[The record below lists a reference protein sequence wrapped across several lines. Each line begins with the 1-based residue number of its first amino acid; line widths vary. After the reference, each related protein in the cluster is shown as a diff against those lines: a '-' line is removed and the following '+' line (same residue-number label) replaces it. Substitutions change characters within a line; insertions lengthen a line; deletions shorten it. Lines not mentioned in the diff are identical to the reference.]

1 MQAWNWIATLTCST
15 SDFPVLIQV
24 TFSAYVSASYTAH
37 TAFLKGFKKSGLRR
51 TKHIILGYI
60 RPVEFNGGTLEILS
74 LTLDILILASFEG
87 VQSSTRRKH
96 VRIKSFQTPYK
107 HALRMTFLLQTQK
120 LIMSNAWNLT
130 KFIRGHDSEY
140 RTPAALYV
148 ESCYCF
154 EKKMKS

>member
-1 MQAWNWIATLTCST
+1 MLNMKLDYIW
-15 SDFPVLIQV
+15 PVESNGDTPQ
-24 TFSAYVSASYTAH
+24 
-37 TAFLKGFKKSGLRR
+37 
-51 TKHIILGYI
+51 ILGW
-60 RPVEFNGGTLEILS
+60 GC
-74 LTLDILILASFEG
+74 DILILASFEG

-130 KFIRGHDSEY
+130 KFIRGHDSDY

-148 ESCYCF
+148 ESCYCLRKRWSLRVMTYDKLCQVPSIWNNKF
-154 EKKMKS
+154 LCLQQKCHP